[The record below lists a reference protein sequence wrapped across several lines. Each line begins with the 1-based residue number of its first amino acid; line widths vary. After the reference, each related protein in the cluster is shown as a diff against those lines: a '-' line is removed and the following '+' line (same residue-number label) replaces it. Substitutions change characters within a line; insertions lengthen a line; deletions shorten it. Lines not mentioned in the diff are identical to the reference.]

1 MKNIL
6 ESYKKEL
13 KEIHENCCDRKIN
26 SFKKEGKYIF
36 EENKRY
42 LNLSSNDYMGIA
54 ENKKILK
61 RFMAINEFSLGSAS
75 SRLLTG
81 SSYVHAKLECLLAAL
96 FHKDKGLLFNS
107 GYHANTGIMSALLT
121 KKDVV
126 FSDKLNHASILDG
139 IKLSDA
145 KMFRYKHLDYNH
157 LEELLQ
163 KHRNE
168 YENAII
174 VSESLFSMDGD
185 IADLNKLV
193 ELKEKYNAILV
204 VDEAHAFGI
213 YGSKG
218 LGISEVQNCIQ
229 DIDLIVATF
238 GKAVGSVGAFCTG
251 NDILINYLINKC
263 RPLIF
268 STALPEIN
276 VAFSYCIITEIL
288 PNLQHEKKEL
298 LKTAEKLRQDLKN
311 AGLQT
316 LGESHIVPVIL
327 GPNELAVKV
336 SKELIQNGYY
346 LLPIRHPTV
355 AEGSSRIRISLRA
368 DISYDEIKEIPNLIK
383 KIVDNS

>member
-54 ENKKILK
+54 EDKKILK
-61 RFMAINEFSLGSAS
+61 RFININEFSLGSAS

-96 FHKDKGLLFNS
+96 FRKDKALIFNS

-185 IADLNKLV
+185 IADLNRLI
-193 ELKEKYNAILV
+193 ELKKKYNAILV
-204 VDEAHAFGI
+204 VDEAHAFGV

-218 LGISEVQNCIQ
+218 LGIAEVQNCIQ
-229 DIDLIVATF
+229 DVDLIVATF

-251 NDILINYLINKC
+251 DDILINYLINKC

-298 LKTAEKLRQDLKN
+298 LKTAEKLRRDLKN

-327 GPNELAVKV
+327 GTNELAVKV
-336 SKELIQNGYY
+336 SKELIKNGYY

-368 DISYDEIKEIPNLIK
+368 DISYDEVKEIPNLIK
-383 KIVDNS
+383 KIVENS